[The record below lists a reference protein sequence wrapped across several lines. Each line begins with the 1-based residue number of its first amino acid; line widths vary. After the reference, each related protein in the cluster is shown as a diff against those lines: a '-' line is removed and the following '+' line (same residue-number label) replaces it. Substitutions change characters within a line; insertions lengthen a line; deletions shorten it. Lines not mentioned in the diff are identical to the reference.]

1 MDQKAA
7 GIPYYWDD
15 VAGSFSEY
23 FTAGSR
29 DLSQGM
35 SPRVNQLA
43 QSVGGLT
50 KGGQV
55 HIVDPINGAPAAFGD
70 FVAIDNAVVKNW
82 TTDSADGFLV
92 KNKEVMSR
100 DDTYIRISRNNE
112 TGGAQAEL
120 VRLVTDPEEARILT
134 DMFDKDGFYR
144 TDGKKVPRP
153 GMNRLDGTDGAQLV
167 SMPNK
172 PQEVVPVDRT
182 KAVAQQV
189 SG

>member
-1 MDQKAA
+1 M
-7 GIPYYWDD
+7 
-15 VAGSFSEY
+15 
-23 FTAGSR
+23 
-29 DLSQGM
+29 
-35 SPRVNQLA
+35 
-43 QSVGGLT
+43 GGLT

-70 FVAIDNAVVKNW
+70 FVSIDNAVVKNW

-100 DDTYIRISRNNE
+100 DDTYLRISRNNE

-144 TDGKKVPRP
+144 TDGKKVPA
-153 GMNRLDGTDGAQLV
+153 GMNRLMVLT
-167 SMPNK
+167 
-172 PQEVVPVDRT
+172 VPSWFRLTSHRRLFLLTVL

-189 SG
+189 SGEILVLQFALDLSVQ